1 MRKRVVGRIVVGAI
15 VLLCAVLSIVY
26 ALQADS
32 KDRQHRGL
40 QALTFA
46 IISVTGAV
54 SYRYFED

>member
-1 MRKRVVGRIVVGAI
+1 MRKRVVGRIAVGAI
-15 VLLCAVLSIVY
+15 VILCVVLSIVY

-32 KDRQHRGL
+32 KDRLHRSL

-46 IISVTGAV
+46 IISVTGAT